1 MTEVRG
7 QMTEENRRVE
17 QSSAAAISAG
27 IEASPTFFFLIFRQD
42 LPDNSGLFIILSHFP
57 DGSEKTQSAWRKF
70 FYLSI
75 LATFYL
81 SIKPHFFCHALFK
94 NQLCMSV
101 SVCG

>member
-57 DGSEKTQSAWRKF
+57 DGSEKTQSVFGGIIWF
-70 FYLSI
+70 
-75 LATFYL
+75 
-81 SIKPHFFCHALFK
+81 IKLIVLRCSFLHD
-94 NQLCMSV
+94 
-101 SVCG
+101 